1 VSPQL
6 TSGPFA
12 GGQEELI
19 RLALAAVLRE
29 FEALL
34 RSGTSD
40 EAMVKVRGV
49 VLFPST
55 VESVVRAVPDL
66 TNEFLMVLTN
76 NGGLDELTV
85 QAEAEQ
91 GVSAERQGQ
100 LRRELESAF
109 RTNLG
114 LRANVE
120 VLTYGSLQRT
130 EFKARRIKDQ
140 RIKAT

>member
-1 VSPQL
+1 
-6 TSGPFA
+6 
-12 GGQEELI
+12 
-19 RLALAAVLRE
+19 
-29 FEALL
+29 
-34 RSGTSD
+34 
-40 EAMVKVRGV
+40 M
-49 VLFPST
+49 
-55 VESVVRAVPDL
+55 
-66 TNEFLMVLTN
+66 
-76 NGGLDELTV
+76 DELTV